1 VAARAWQYLLRKAD
15 ISATG
20 ERWTAVFTNEPP
32 TDPTDDWVDPAAT
45 DGKGFYRVGAE
56 RK

>member
-1 VAARAWQYLLRKAD
+1 MAARAWQYLLRKAD